1 MDYIIIG
8 AHKAGTSWVHKMFQQ
23 LPDFSKMPLKEF
35 HFFDN
40 SNKYDDIRPLSN
52 TYFHKRIIDK
62 KWLFLCA
69 KLIVKFFYLKEI
81 SVKFLLFFF
90 FSKYDDNWYVNFFKY
105 FKKIKGDITP
115 SYSTLEKSDINR
127 MFHTCFKS
135 TKIIFILRD
144 PIQRSWSNFKHAQK
158 LGLYKNA
165 TEKQIIKIINSDFV
179 TNRSDYLQTISNYK
193 LFFSDQQFKLF
204 YYDELKNSPDVFL
217 KKIVKFI
224 GGDQNNVKKYCNTDK
239 KVNFSNSKKI
249 PLNVLKFLKNKYE
262 NDMKTL
268 SEKYGG
274 YCNIW
279 YNQYYND

>member
-1 MDYIIIG
+1 M
-8 AHKAGTSWVHKMFQQ
+8 
-23 LPDFSKMPLKEF
+23 
-35 HFFDN
+35 
-40 SNKYDDIRPLSN
+40 
-52 TYFHKRIIDK
+52 
-62 KWLFLCA
+62 
-69 KLIVKFFYLKEI
+69 
-81 SVKFLLFFF
+81 
-90 FSKYDDNWYVNFFKY
+90 
-105 FKKIKGDITP
+105 
-115 SYSTLEKSDINR
+115 
-127 MFHTCFKS
+127 
-135 TKIIFILRD
+135 
-144 PIQRSWSNFKHAQK
+144 
-158 LGLYKNA
+158 YKNA